1 MGEDEGENENEG
13 TTLDAWEPAPGRWS
27 VPVAQR
33 QCPDGAVCSLCR
45 EDQPCRRILV
55 GQPPRYAREGDA
67 RWKQDHVEAEV
78 ARARRVESVAVAV
91 EVVLWCTVE
100 IPELADERMLEDL
113 LEGVQADQLADEVG
127 QALEAAT
134 SWSSNSL
141 LGKVTVHSVDGGE
154 ARWARGVPL
163 ANPTRGDVPSIDE
176 MARLPGMPGLWA
188 TDGTMLVR
196 ADVLAAGLVL
206 RTPSRSWIKD
216 GDLGDT
222 AEMGSFVCDLLDPLS
237 LEYAWEECVGVSVL
251 AQLSSDTRNRI
262 RPLLGATDVS
272 LMTCRRWLGVFDR
285 RELALADATI
295 SLRDHAPVLRR
306 ALVALVGMTA

>member
-1 MGEDEGENENEG
+1 M
-13 TTLDAWEPAPGRWS
+13 
-27 VPVAQR
+27 
-33 QCPDGAVCSLCR
+33 
-45 EDQPCRRILV
+45 
-55 GQPPRYAREGDA
+55 
-67 RWKQDHVEAEV
+67 
-78 ARARRVESVAVAV
+78 
-91 EVVLWCTVE
+91 
-100 IPELADERMLEDL
+100 
-113 LEGVQADQLADEVG
+113 
-127 QALEAAT
+127 
-134 SWSSNSL
+134 
-141 LGKVTVHSVDGGE
+141 HSVDGGE
-154 ARWARGVPL
+154 TRWARGIPL
-163 ANPTRGDVPSIDE
+163 ANPPRGDVSSVDE
-176 MARLPGMPGLWA
+176 MIRLPGMPGLWS

-206 RTPSRSWIKD
+206 RASYRKWIKG

-222 AEMGSFVCDLLDPLS
+222 NEMGSFVCDLLDPLS